1 MSREGQIQTVRDL
14 VNGLL
19 EEEPGYFLVDVTI
32 RPVNNIKV
40 FLDVDTGVV
49 IERCVAYNRKLY
61 NLITETGL
69 FPDGEFSLEVSSPGI
84 DEPLKMHRQYVKNIG
99 RLLEVTQVEGD
110 VEIAEGVRVIFS
122 PGHTVGGQSVAV
134 NTAHGRAVITGF
146 CCNAKNFPA
155 KGPAIAPGVHINL
168 AEAYDTIQKIRAMAD
183 ILIPIHDPAVGRK
196 KCIPE

>member
-1 MSREGQIQTVRDL
+1 MSKEKGRERGRSLLYLSNMSREGQIQTVRDL

-40 FLDVDTGVV
+40 FLDADTGVV

-99 RLLEVTQVEGD
+99 RLLEVTQVEGEVLTGTLQAVSD
-110 VEIAEGVRVIFS
+110 LDITLVVESGK
-122 PGHTVGGQSVAV
+122 P
-134 NTAHGRAVITGF
+134 
-146 CCNAKNFPA
+146 
-155 KGPAIAPGVHINL
+155 
-168 AEAYDTIQKIRAMAD
+168 
-183 ILIPIHDPAVGRK
+183 RK
-196 KCIPE
+196 KVSTEHIIPFTNIKTSKIQIVF